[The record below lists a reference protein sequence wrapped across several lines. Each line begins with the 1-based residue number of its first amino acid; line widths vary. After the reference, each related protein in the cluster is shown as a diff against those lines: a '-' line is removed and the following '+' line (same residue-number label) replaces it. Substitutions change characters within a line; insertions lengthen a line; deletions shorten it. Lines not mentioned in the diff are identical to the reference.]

1 MIILDTDHLTV
12 IQRQS
17 EPAYSILRGR
27 LRDTADSIGTTIV
40 SVEEQM
46 RGWLAVISRTCVI
59 GVSG

>member
-17 EPAYSILRGR
+17 EPAYSILRDR

-40 SVEEQM
+40 GG
-46 RGWLAVISRTCVI
+46 RGQRGCRYNA
-59 GVSG
+59 